1 MADNE
6 AGFTFSR
13 VFDANPQQVWQAWTD
28 PDKAAQWW
36 HPRGMTTPRDSVS
49 IDAKVGGTYEYTMV
63 DDLSG
68 EEYRT
73 GGTYREVIEN
83 EKLIFT
89 WGNPGDVHAPV
100 VTVTI
105 EDLGELTRMTF
116 ELRGVEGVSGDGSYY
131 DGWESAIDSFAA
143 FLAAG

>member
-1 MADNE
+1 
-6 AGFTFSR
+6 
-13 VFDANPQQVWQAWTD
+13 
-28 PDKAAQWW
+28 
-36 HPRGMTTPRDSVS
+36 
-49 IDAKVGGTYEYTMV
+49 MV

-68 EEYRT
+68 EEYPT

-116 ELRGVEGVSGDGSYY
+116 ELRGVEGVSGDDSYY
-131 DGWESAIDSFAA
+131 DGWESAIDNFAA